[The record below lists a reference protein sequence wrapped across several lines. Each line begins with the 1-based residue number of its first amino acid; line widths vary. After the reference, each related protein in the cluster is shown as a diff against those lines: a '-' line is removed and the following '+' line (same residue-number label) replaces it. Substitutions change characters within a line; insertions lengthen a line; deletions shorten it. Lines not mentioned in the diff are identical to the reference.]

1 MNRNKYK
8 DRRLFFYFL
17 FGASIL
23 ILLLRLVNIQII
35 DSSYKLSANNNV
47 IKAVKLYP
55 ERGYIYD
62 RNDKLIVSNEP
73 YYDLMIIPSDIDL
86 NDSTEVSKLLNIS
99 IYILYWLSGPYKI
112 TFYTCVYIFHIFI
125 IITYIYNFIFNCFI
139 FICTR

>member
-62 RNDKLIVSNEP
+62 RNGRLLVSNQRAF
-73 YYDLMIIPSDIDL
+73 DLMVIPRQVKKMDTLAFCRIIDVEKDYFDNQL
-86 NDSTEVSKLLNIS
+86 KKAKRYSKNKNRRRK
-99 IYILYWLSGPYKI
+99 GKRR
-112 TFYTCVYIFHIFI
+112 T
-125 IITYIYNFIFNCFI
+125 N
-139 FICTR
+139 